1 MYSVGES
8 FLKTKKDAENRILFV
23 FDGTGIDSGKAYLN
37 RELEDLRLFCS
48 DDLLA
53 VALERI
59 CIQMG
64 LSIPDD
70 LSIISFNNSFLAQLT
85 TPQLTSVDVNSLQL
99 GYEAASQIANHA
111 DNPNL
116 MASKIIVPHRI
127 VERSSCKAV

>member
-1 MYSVGES
+1 MDIKDSILGNAS
-8 FLKTKKDAENRILFV
+8 DAEWKERLEGAQIDWLELDQWDAQKNRFR
-23 FDGTGIDSGKAYLN
+23 
-37 RELEDLRLFCS
+37 RETQGGRT
-48 DDLLA
+48 LA
-53 VALERI
+53 VALERV
-59 CIQMG
+59 CVQMG

-70 LSIISFNNSFLAQLT
+70 LSIISFNNSILAQLT

-127 VERSSCKAV
+127 VVRGSCKAI

>member
-1 MYSVGES
+1 
-8 FLKTKKDAENRILFV
+8 
-23 FDGTGIDSGKAYLN
+23 
-37 RELEDLRLFCS
+37 
-48 DDLLA
+48 
-53 VALERI
+53 
-59 CIQMG
+59 MG

-127 VERSSCKAV
+127 VERSSCKAL